1 VTTPRLIRV
10 SSRALGHRSRVRVY
24 VYDTLEELRAAA
36 DRFNGTDNSRAA
48 GVTQLYANADDSACL
63 PVVRL
68 CRTHLGST
76 VVSHEM
82 HHAAAAL
89 YGVTTRPEA
98 RARAHLT
105 HYNEPFAY
113 LFSDLFASLVAALYR
128 HGYYDTEEAPAHG

>member
-1 VTTPRLIRV
+1 MAKPRLIRV

-36 DRFNGTDNSRAA
+36 TRFNGGDHTNAA
-48 GVTQLYANADDSACL
+48 GVTQLYSNADDTDCL
-63 PVVRL
+63 PVIRL
-68 CRTHLGST
+68 ARTHLGST

-89 YGVTTRPEA
+89 YGVTTRRSS
-98 RARAHLT
+98 RARTHLT

-113 LFSDLFASLVAALYR
+113 LFSDLFASLVDRLYR
-128 HGYYDTEEAPAHG
+128 HGYYDT

>member
-1 VTTPRLIRV
+1 MTRPRLIRV
-10 SSRALGHRSRVRVY
+10 SSQALGHRSRVRVY
-24 VYDTLEELRAAA
+24 VYDTLDDLRAAA
-36 DRFNGTDNSRAA
+36 TRFNGADHSNAA
-48 GVTQLYANADDSACL
+48 GTTQLYSNADDTACL

-68 CRTHLGST
+68 ARTHLGST

-89 YGVTTRPEA
+89 YGCTTRRGA

-105 HYNEPFAY
+105 HYNEPFAH

-128 HGYYDTEEAPAHG
+128 HGYYDR